1 MSHETT
7 TGRWTLDAG
16 RWRTAARANVS
27 SIARTRWLLLAI
39 VLVAVGLRLWFIE
52 LNPID
57 ASASTADDGDYYRRA
72 LQFAV
77 TGQYLDDSWLIRPP
91 LHVFFFALCLRIGVL
106 LGDLKS
112 GMLLIKLAQVGLGAL
127 QVTLGY
133 GVAQRLFRS
142 RAAGLLFALF
152 LAVWFP
158 FVEQPSVLFSELLYA
173 TLFLAHYWLLLRYDT
188 HQRWGNLALS
198 GVCLGLAALTRSPAL
213 YSLAFVVLWLV
224 VRWWQRRRIQNL
236 EARSQKPEARSQN
249 RRIQNAKRK
258 TQNAQSQTSWFSV
271 LGSAVLVV
279 TCCLAIVLPWTARNY
294 VTYQRFIPVDTLGQI
309 NVWLDFDAVDQR
321 NPHID
326 ELRAL
331 PQADRAAY
339 AMSKARVLI
348 AADPLLPFRNIWPTF
363 RHIWKA
369 QFVEDYYLKESF
381 YDRPLRAV
389 APLGLAGDVLWL
401 VFTAAGL
408 AGLASPPREGW
419 HDRLFALAWV
429 GYTLFTVVVF
439 HVEPR
444 YLLPLWLLIALY
456 GSGQLAQLVTT
467 DDRRPTTD
475 DRRRRLVS
483 ARHPSFWIQ
492 SCLLVGFATLLV
504 TYRNYP
510 AIIGQGVARESAMAR
525 GDNVFA
531 RGNYPAAAQAYQ
543 DAAQI
548 QPTFLD
554 AQVDIGLALL
564 AQGKR
569 AEAAAAVAGVKRR
582 TAWLVGLVATGG
594 GPDQVGDLNHAEV
607 TTGLDIQRW
616 ALDWTRPAPA
626 RAVHLGDGRDYG
638 YVAGF
643 SLSEG
648 ATASSFRWLSRQG
661 EVRLPLSETLHV
673 GDSVALRLA
682 APHETPVEITL
693 GTHKQTLVVTAGG
706 WRTYVLP
713 VPAALAGQQSLAIR
727 LRAPTFIPA
736 QRDAANTDLRQI
748 SVMVSDVF
756 VR

>member
-1 MSHETT
+1 MRHKTT
-7 TGRWTLDAG
+7 IGQALVKNRQGRA
-16 RWRTAARANVS
+16 AARAAVS
-27 SIARTRWLLLAI
+27 PIILTRWLLLVI
-39 VLVAVGLRLWFIE
+39 VLVAVGLRLWFIW

-72 LQFAV
+72 LRFAV
-77 TGQYLDDSWLIRPP
+77 TGQYIDDSWLIRPP
-91 LHVFFFALCLRIGVL
+91 LHVFFFTLWLRVGVL

-112 GMLLIKLAQVGLGAL
+112 GILLIKLAQVGLGAL
-127 QVTLGY
+127 QVMLGY

-152 LAVWFP
+152 LAIWFP

-188 HQRWGNLALS
+188 HQRRGDLALS

-213 YSLAFVVLWLV
+213 YSLAFVVLWLL
-224 VRWWQRRRIQNL
+224 VRKNREPRTESREPRAENRGPRTT
-236 EARSQKPEARSQN
+236 EPQN
-249 RRIQNAKRK
+249 RS
-258 TQNAQSQTSWFSV
+258 TQHAARRTAWISV
-271 LGSAVLVV
+271 LGSVVLVV
-279 TCCLAIVLPWTARNY
+279 ACCLTIVLPWTARNY

-389 APLGLAGDVLWL
+389 ALLGLAGDLLWL

-408 AGLASPPREGW
+408 AGLASKPREGW
-419 HDRLFALAWV
+419 HNRLFALAWV

-456 GSGQLAQLVTT
+456 GSGQLAQLLKN
-467 DDRRPTTD
+467 DDHLRLSSVVRRPSSW
-475 DRRRRLVS
+475 LQAS
-483 ARHPSFWIQ
+483 
-492 SCLLVGFATLLV
+492 LLVAFATLLV
-504 TYRNYP
+504 TYRDYP
-510 AIIGQGVARESAMAR
+510 AIIGQGAARERAMAR
-525 GDNVFA
+525 GDSAFA
-531 RGNYPAAAQAYQ
+531 RGNYLVATQAYQ
-543 DAAQI
+543 DAARI

-554 AQVDIGLALL
+554 AQVGVGLALL
-564 AQGKR
+564 AQDKR
-569 AEAAAAVAGVKRR
+569 AEAAAAVDGVKRR

-616 ALDWTRPAPA
+616 ALDWTRPAAA

-638 YVAGF
+638 YIAGF

-648 ATASSFRWLSRQG
+648 GAASSFRWMSRQG
-661 EVRLPLSETLHV
+661 EVRLPLSQALRV
-673 GDSVALRLA
+673 GDSLVLRLA
-682 APHETPVEITL
+682 APQATPVEIRL
-693 GTHKQTLVVTAGG
+693 GTYKQAIVVAAGG

-713 VPAALAGQQSLAIR
+713 IPAALAGQQSLDIR

-736 QRDAANTDLRQI
+736 QRDVANSDLRQI
-748 SVMVSDVF
+748 SVMVSDVS